1 MSKTARQICIENAD
15 IPATEG
21 LHILHNRFVEMAD
34 AIRIYKAKDMIRPTA
49 DATRHAAKKVELAL
63 NVVKFLERDKI
74 KDEHHAEALRD
85 LKIFLIEIAE
95 TVVHNLE
102 LTESI
107 VIPSNIYSLVA
118 PIFYNKEGIKNPK
131 MKEHL
136 QSFEFESELTAS
148 VYRSMSDARHT
159 LMAIKFLFV
168 VGWTYNIDLDEELI
182 QLTKEAE

>member
-1 MSKTARQICIENAD
+1 MNKTARQICIENAE

-21 LHILHNRFVEMAD
+21 LHILHNRFVEVAD

-49 DATRHAAKKVELAL
+49 DATKSAAMSIGIILSLVKFICKSEAVEDQDKAKKILKL
-63 NVVKFLERDKI
+63 N
-74 KDEHHAEALRD
+74 
-85 LKIFLIEIAE
+85 LIEVAE

-118 PIFYNKEGIKNPK
+118 PIFYSKEGIENPK

-148 VYRSMSDARHT
+148 VYRSMSDAGHT

-168 VGWTYNIDLDEELI
+168 IGWTFDIDLDEELI
-182 QLTKEAE
+182 KMTSNE